1 MNWYLKVINNYRD
14 FGGRSRRKEYWMFV
28 LFNIMFS
35 TGAILLDNLFDI
47 TWSDK
52 AYGPLYS
59 FYGLIIILPNLA
71 VLVRRLHDIG
81 KSGWYL
87 FAVLIP
93 VIGFFWL
100 LILLL
105 TDSNPGENEYGI
117 NPKEVQEAF

>member
-1 MNWYLKVINNYRD
+1 MNWYLKVLNNYRD

-35 TGAILLDNLFDI
+35 TGAIILDNLFDI

-59 FYGLIIILPNLA
+59 FYGLIIVLPNLA

-105 TDSNPGENEYGI
+105 TDSTPGENEYGV
-117 NPKEVQEAF
+117 NPKEV